1 MFKFE
6 GRTAVISGGAE
17 GIGLSIAK
25 ALGEQKMNIVLAD
38 IDEKNLLKS
47 TAELESLGIPVLA
60 ALLDVADEMQWKSVA
75 EKALERFGKVH
86 MVVNNAGVGG
96 DSGPIENQETE
107 GWQWALGVN
116 LMGVVYGAKVM
127 TPLIKDHGEGGWIL
141 NVASMAGMG
150 GVPYSG
156 VYTASKAAVVALSE
170 SWAAELKDK
179 RIGVSVLCP
188 AFVQTRIYDSE
199 RNRPDKYKSEN
210 YQIENESSFSKQT
223 KQMVKDGIDVS
234 IVGKRVV
241 EAINHGELYIF
252 THPNYRQVNQQRFNG
267 IDEAFA
273 RSAQSPLLK
282 DIVDQKIDML

>member
-47 TAELESLGIPVLA
+47 AAELESLGIPVLA

-75 EKALERFGKVH
+75 EKAVERFGKVH